1 MLLFDYYFYS
11 IKPIS
16 MILFYTILGLLFA
29 ILIINNKLYNAVNEN
44 NINKFNDN
52 KETLKKLIWINYAIQ
67 IIFFIYLFIGSF
79 NFINYFNPRFLNPR
93 NVRNRSIVRNVILL
107 CMILISTG
115 LIYYIHNNL
124 NNTNISNSKD
134 IIFKIDIIIPTIS
147 IITLFLLMENFG
159 FIDDQL
165 ISLNHYINIPIP
177 PLPITRTNSPVRL
190 YSLREDDAPAYFR
203 TDLPNRYSPHF
214 IDDDF

>member
-44 NINKFNDN
+44 NTNKFNDN
-52 KETLKKLIWINYAIQ
+52 KETIKKLIWVNYAIQ

-79 NFINYFNPRFLNPR
+79 NFFNYFNTRFRNPR
-93 NVRNRSIVRNVILL
+93 NVRNRSIIRNIILL

-115 LIYYIHNNL
+115 LIYYIHSNFENINL
-124 NNTNISNSKD
+124 SNSKD

-147 IITLFLLMENFG
+147 IISLFLLMENFG
-159 FIDDQL
+159 FIDREL
-165 ISLNHYINIPIP
+165 MSLNRYIHIPIP
-177 PLPITRTNSPVRL
+177 PLPVTRTNSPVL
-190 YSLREDDAPAYFR
+190 LNSPSEDDVPAYFR